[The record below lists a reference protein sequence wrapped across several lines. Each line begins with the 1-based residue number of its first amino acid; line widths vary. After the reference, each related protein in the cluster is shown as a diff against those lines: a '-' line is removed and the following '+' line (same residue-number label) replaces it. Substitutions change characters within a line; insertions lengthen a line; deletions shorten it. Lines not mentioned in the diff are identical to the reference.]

1 LLNAKNDMKAKK
13 FTHFAKKT
21 AEIWVMSFGQGKT
34 LCFKLLLYYARQLQ
48 LSSVY
53 SMVNSPEVRQL
64 IKINMCC
71 A

>member
-1 LLNAKNDMKAKK
+1 MEAKK

-21 AEIWVMSFGQGKT
+21 QLKFRKCLLAKVRLFS
-34 LCFKLLLYYARQLQ
+34 KLLLYYARQLQ